1 MAEKKFNFV
10 SPGIFLEEIDN
21 SQLPKTSTQPGPAI
35 IGRTEKGPGMIP
47 VTVESYSDYVELFGN
62 PIPGG
67 KAGDVFRDGN
77 YSSPTYAGYA
87 AKAWLKNNSPCTV
100 VRLLGT
106 HSPSRTSGDGDQN
119 AGWDAGNIGTSGA
132 DAERGAF
139 GLFLMNS
146 ASNGGQV
153 WNLAAVFYAMNAGGL
168 VALSGT
174 MESASA
180 DTVSTTASHATSI
193 STT

>member
-67 KAGDVFRDGN
+67 KAGVVFRD
-77 YSSPTYAGYA
+77 
-87 AKAWLKNNSPCTV
+87 
-100 VRLLGT
+100 
-106 HSPSRTSGDGDQN
+106 
-119 AGWDAGNIGTSGA
+119 
-132 DAERGAF
+132 
-139 GLFLMNS
+139 
-146 ASNGGQV
+146 
-153 WNLAAVFYAMNAGGL
+153 
-168 VALSGT
+168 
-174 MESASA
+174 
-180 DTVSTTASHATSI
+180 
-193 STT
+193 